1 MSRILLQHIRRIL
14 PMRRIALLLV
24 VLAFAITTGF
34 QAYAGVSKDITIA
47 EGTKI
52 ITAKTLGNNIQQ
64 AMDQLEMRVGSY
76 DYTSVP
82 LTTSLIAGIQNT
94 LSIQRAVPVTMQ
106 VDGSLLTRM
115 TWRNNVQDFLEDEKV
130 SLANLD
136 RMEGA
141 TLETPLKAGLAFKIV
156 RVRLEKMSELEP
168 ITYDVLEQVNKTLN
182 EGETLVAQ
190 AGIDGQIEKNFRI
203 VYEDE
208 KPISRTFLDERII
221 SEPVNRIVEFGTVKN
236 FTNNRGDLVR
246 FSKIMDMKATAYT
259 ASLADTGKAPGHPA
273 FGITRTGIRA
283 REGVIAV
290 DPRIIPLGTKVYV
303 EVPGA
308 AADYGFAIAA
318 DIGSAIKGK
327 LIDLYFDTTAQAMH
341 WGRRSVRIY
350 ILNEQNDSRWKVNDE
365 PCTK

>member
-14 PMRRIALLLV
+14 PLKQISLLFV
-24 VLAFAITTGF
+24 VLAFAVTAGF
-34 QAYAGVSKDITIA
+34 QAYSITRREITIVD
-47 EGTKI
+47 GQKSI
-52 ITAKTLGNNIQQ
+52 VVKTMANDVQQ
-64 AMDQLEMRVGSY
+64 VLNQLKVTVDSY
-76 DYTSVP
+76 DYTNMP
-82 LTTSLIAGIQNT
+82 LTALLASAGMNHMEIR
-94 LSIQRAVPVTMQ
+94 RAVPMELI
-106 VDGSLLTRM
+106 VDGQTKKVM
-115 TWRNNVQDFLEDEKV
+115 TWKNEVKHVFEDEGII
-130 SLANLD
+130 LGQLD
-136 RMEGA
+136 KMAGA
-141 TLETPLKAGLAFKIV
+141 TLDTKVSSGLQVQVI
-156 RVRLEKMSELEP
+156 RVRAENIKESEP
-168 ITYDVLEQVNKTLN
+168 IPYDVLEEPNKTLN

-190 AGIDGQIEKNFRI
+190 AGIDGQLDKNYRI
-203 VYEDE
+203 VYEDG
-208 KPISRTFLDERII
+208 KPVSRTFLFESVS

-236 FTNNRGDLVR
+236 FTNTRGDLVR
-246 FSKIMDMKATAYT
+246 YSKILDVKATAYT

-290 DPRIIPLGTKVYV
+290 DPRLIPLGTKVYV

-327 LIDLYFDTTAQAMH
+327 LIDLYFDTTSQALR

-350 ILNEQNDSRWKVNDE
+350 ILNEQNDTRWKVNNE